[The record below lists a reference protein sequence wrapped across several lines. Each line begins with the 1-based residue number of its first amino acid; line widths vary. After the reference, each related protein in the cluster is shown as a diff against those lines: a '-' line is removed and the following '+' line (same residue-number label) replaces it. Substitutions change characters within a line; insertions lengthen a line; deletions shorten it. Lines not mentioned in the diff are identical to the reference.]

1 LSKHVLM
8 KILYAVQ
15 ATGNGH
21 ISRAMQLLPQLE
33 QYGTVD
39 LFLSGNNASLQL
51 NGNVK
56 FRSKGLSLYYTKCGG
71 LSYSGMIWKNNIVRA
86 MKEARDLPVQSY
98 DIVINDFEFI
108 TAESCRIHKKESI
121 HLGHQASFLS
131 DKTPRPAIKSKVGEL
146 IYKHYCKTSHH
157 LGFHFEKYDDFI
169 LPPVVKNEIIA
180 GENCDLGHV
189 TVYLPSYQRHCIE
202 THFRYHKD
210 IVFHWFLAG
219 IKKPVREGNIIFY
232 PIHNSLFTQSL
243 LSCHGLITGGGFE
256 TPSEALYLGKKLLC
270 IPIRDHYEQKCN
282 GAALSQMGVITL
294 PDADSPD
301 FFLQIQNWLD
311 RAPIIRLKEVNN
323 IEETILKAF
332 AQIKSTIETRVA

>member
-1 LSKHVLM
+1 MM

-33 QYGTVD
+33 QFGKVD

-51 NGNVK
+51 SGNVK
-56 FRSKGLSLYYTKCGG
+56 YRSKGLSLFYTKCGG
-71 LSYSGMIWKNNIVRA
+71 LSYSGMLWNNNIVRA
-86 MKEARDLPVQSY
+86 MKEAKDLPVLEY

-108 TAESCRIHKKESI
+108 TAESCRIHNKESI

-131 DKTPRPAIKSKVGEL
+131 EHTPRPSSKSIVGEF
-146 IYKHYCKTSHH
+146 IYKHYCKTSHK
-157 LGFHFEKYDDFI
+157 LGFHFERYDDFI
-169 LPPVVKNEIIA
+169 LPPVVKNEIIN
-180 GENCDLGHV
+180 GENCDLGHI

-202 THFRYHKD
+202 SHFRYHKD
-210 IVFHWFLAG
+210 IVFHWFLEG
-219 IKKPVREGNIIFY
+219 TKKPFREENIIFY
-232 PIHNSLFTQSL
+232 PIHNNLFTQSL

-256 TPSEALYLGKKLLC
+256 TPSEALFLGKKLLC

-282 GAALSQMGVITL
+282 GAALTRLGVMTL

-301 FFLQIQNWLD
+301 FFLQIQDWIDHSPN
-311 RAPIIRLKEVNN
+311 IRLNEVNN
-323 IEETILKAF
+323 IEETLLKTF
-332 AQIKSTIETRVA
+332 ALIKSPIETRVA